1 MKKKVNLVWFK
12 RDLRLN
18 DNHALYEALKQHNNI
33 LPVFIFDKQILDKLE
48 KPNDLRVQFIHQ
60 EITELKKQ
68 LNELGSDFLVEYG
81 DPHTVW
87 EKWTKEFDIENVYCN
102 RDFEPYALK
111 RDNNTKQLLES
122 HNIGFHTFKDQC
134 VFEYDEVL
142 KDDGKPYT
150 VYTPYSKKWKIA
162 FANSPIQNYP
172 SETFQHH
179 FAPLNPSPLIPLESM
194 GFKAQT
200 FHFPTKTSKVTI
212 LQNYEKNRDIP
223 SIEGTSKLSLHFRFG
238 TISIREKAYKAKS
251 ISEKWLN
258 ELIWRDFYMQ
268 ILAHFPHVEQS
279 SFKKEYN
286 AIEWINNEKD
296 FEAWCQGKTGYPIVD
311 AGMRELNTTGLMHNR
326 VRMIVA
332 SFLCKHL
339 LIDWRWGEAYF
350 AKKLLDFELAS
361 NNGGW
366 QWAAG
371 SGVDAAPYFRIFNPE
386 LQTAKFDPLH
396 LYIKKWVPEFGTN
409 KYPQPIVEHTF
420 ARNRCLETYKK
431 TLKPQE
437 TIKS

>member
-1 MKKKVNLVWFK
+1 MKKKVNLVWFR

-18 DNHALYEALKQHNNI
+18 DHHALYEALKNHDNVI
-33 LPVFIFDKQILDKLE
+33 PVFIFDTQILDKLE

-68 LNELGSDFLVEYG
+68 LTALGSDFVVEYG
-81 DPHTVW
+81 DTIPVW
-87 EKWTKEFDIENVYCN
+87 KKWIQEFDIENVYCN
-102 RDFEPYALK
+102 RDYEPYAIK
-111 RDNNTKQLLES
+111 RDKQIHELLLQNN
-122 HNIGFHTFKDQC
+122 IDFHTFKDQC
-134 VFEYDEVL
+134 IFEYDEVL

-150 VYTPYSKKWKIA
+150 VYTPYSKKWKMA
-162 FANSPIQNYP
+162 FGSSPIQNYP
-172 SETFQHH
+172 SETLQQH
-179 FAPLNPSPLIPLESM
+179 FATLSPTPLILLESM
-194 GFKAQT
+194 GFKAQN
-200 FHFPTKTSKVTI
+200 FNYPAKTSKVNT

-268 ILAHFPHVEQS
+268 ILSHFPHVEQS
-279 SFKKEYN
+279 AFKKEYN

-339 LIDWRWGEAYF
+339 LIDWRWGETYF
-350 AKKLLDFELAS
+350 AKKLLDFEMSS

-396 LYIKKWVPEFGTN
+396 LYIKKWVPEFGSN
-409 KYPQPIVEHTF
+409 KYPQPIVEHTN
-420 ARNRCLETYKK
+420 ARNRCLETYKRA
-431 TLKPQE
+431 LKPQE

>member
-1 MKKKVNLVWFK
+1 
-12 RDLRLN
+12 
-18 DNHALYEALKQHNNI
+18 
-33 LPVFIFDKQILDKLE
+33 
-48 KPNDLRVQFIHQ
+48 
-60 EITELKKQ
+60 
-68 LNELGSDFLVEYG
+68 
-81 DPHTVW
+81 
-87 EKWTKEFDIENVYCN
+87 
-102 RDFEPYALK
+102 
-111 RDNNTKQLLES
+111 
-122 HNIGFHTFKDQC
+122 
-134 VFEYDEVL
+134 
-142 KDDGKPYT
+142 
-150 VYTPYSKKWKIA
+150 
-162 FANSPIQNYP
+162 
-172 SETFQHH
+172 
-179 FAPLNPSPLIPLESM
+179 
-194 GFKAQT
+194 
-200 FHFPTKTSKVTI
+200 
-212 LQNYEKNRDIP
+212 
-223 SIEGTSKLSLHFRFG
+223 
-238 TISIREKAYKAKS
+238 
-251 ISEKWLN
+251 
-258 ELIWRDFYMQ
+258 MQ

-286 AIEWINNEKD
+286 SIEWINNEKD

-431 TLKPQE
+431 ALKPQE
-437 TIKS
+437 TTQA

>member
-1 MKKKVNLVWFK
+1 MKKKVNLVWFR

-18 DNHALYEALKQHNNI
+18 DHHALYEALKNHDNVI
-33 LPVFIFDKQILDKLE
+33 PVFIFDTQILDKLE

-68 LNELGSDFLVEYG
+68 LTALGSDFVVEYG
-81 DPHTVW
+81 DTISVW
-87 EKWTKEFDIENVYCN
+87 KKWIQEFDIENVYCN
-102 RDFEPYALK
+102 RDYEPYAIK
-111 RDNNTKQLLES
+111 RDKQIHELLLQNN
-122 HNIGFHTFKDQC
+122 IDFHTFKDQC
-134 VFEYDEVL
+134 IFEYDEVL

-150 VYTPYSKKWKIA
+150 VYTPYSKKWKMA
-162 FANSPIQNYP
+162 FGSSPIQNYP
-172 SETFQHH
+172 SETLQQH
-179 FAPLNPSPLIPLESM
+179 FATLSPTPLIPLESM
-194 GFKAQT
+194 GFKAQN
-200 FHFPTKTSKVTI
+200 FNYPAKTSKVTT

-268 ILAHFPHVEQS
+268 ILSHFPHVEQS
-279 SFKKEYN
+279 AFKKEYN
-286 AIEWINNEKD
+286 SIEWINSEKD

-339 LIDWRWGEAYF
+339 LIDWRWGETYF
-350 AKKLLDFELAS
+350 AKKLLDFEMSS

-396 LYIKKWVPEFGTN
+396 LYIKKWVPEFGSN
-409 KYPQPIVEHTF
+409 KYPQPIVEHTY
-420 ARNRCLETYKK
+420 ARNRCLETYKRA
-431 TLKPQE
+431 LKPQE